1 LGQPF
6 SQDEIT
12 TNLNDKFVLNDFVA
26 DERGLIAW
34 QTFGVDGKG
43 DETIYYTEEVLGMI
57 LKYGREL
64 SEK

>member
-1 LGQPF
+1 
-6 SQDEIT
+6 
-12 TNLNDKFVLNDFVA
+12 
-26 DERGLIAW
+26 LIAW

-43 DETIYYTEEVLGMI
+43 EETIYYTEEVLGMI